1 MPQSTPLD
9 QLGGGG
15 EPGGSG
21 SPADEERVKR
31 ILAEMN
37 AENSITPPP
46 PVGGFGA
53 PPAVITEPPL
63 SISTGQIRMD
73 PGTARAHVIGNA
85 TPSMADFQAMFA
97 QTNPTIAPYHGP
109 VANPPG
115 PVVPSG
121 PKERVDFRTALLQ
134 WLRAP
139 LAVGIIVFL
148 LNLPVVT
155 SILSRYAAWMYL
167 SSGEISVAG
176 LFIKALLAM
185 GLFAAYQ
192 GVVSVLP

>member
-15 EPGGSG
+15 EPTGTA
-21 SPADEERVKR
+21 ADEERVKR

-37 AENSITPPP
+37 AANSITPPSAE
-46 PVGGFGA
+46 GGFGS

-63 SISTGQIRMD
+63 AVSTGQIRMD

-85 TPSMADFQAMFA
+85 TPSMADFHAMFA
-97 QTNPTIAPYHGP
+97 QANPSIAPYHGP

-115 PVVPSG
+115 PVVSTG
-121 PKERVDFRTALLQ
+121 PKERTSFRTALLQ
-134 WLRAP
+134 GLRAP

-185 GLFAAYQ
+185 GLFAVYQ
-192 GVVSVLP
+192 GGVNLLQ

>member
-9 QLGGGG
+9 QLGGSGG
-15 EPGGSG
+15 EPAGTT
-21 SPADEERVKR
+21 ADEERVKR

-37 AENSITPPP
+37 ADNSITPPP
-46 PVGGFGA
+46 QMGGFGA

-63 SISTGQIRMD
+63 SVSTGQIRMD

-97 QTNPTIAPYHGP
+97 QANPSIAPYHGP

-115 PVVPSG
+115 PVVPAG
-121 PKERVDFRTALLQ
+121 PKERTDFRTALLQ
-134 WLRAP
+134 SLRAP

-176 LFIKALLAM
+176 LFIKALLAT

-192 GVVSVLP
+192 GAAALF

>member
-1 MPQSTPLD
+1 M
-9 QLGGGG
+9 
-15 EPGGSG
+15 
-21 SPADEERVKR
+21 ADEERVKR

-37 AENSITPPP
+37 ADNSITPQP

-97 QTNPTIAPYHGP
+97 QANPSIAPYHGP

-115 PVVPSG
+115 PMVPSG
-121 PKERVDFRTALLQ
+121 PKERTDFRTALLQ

-139 LAVGIIVFL
+139 LTVGIIVFL

-192 GVVSVLP
+192 GAAAFFDGSK